1 MEDLRDNKGKIPG
14 MLYILLSFTPW
25 IIYWVLCGMGNML
38 GIIIPLVI
46 ALLLII
52 PQIRKRDFNLMDVTS
67 LLYFCITIT
76 ATFIFNLNIFVEK
89 SSFLGY
95 SALFLMALF
104 SLIIKQPYTLQV
116 SKRDYPE
123 IYWKEKSFLAI
134 NNIITGVWAVIFIA
148 NAITFLLLNAT
159 SAVILSNTLIAFG
172 IVFSIVF
179 PLKAP
184 AYFATKEFRKY
195 DWSVDIEG
203 ENEYD
208 VIIVGSG
215 IAGLTCGALL
225 SKRGYK
231 VLVLEQHHQIGGYCS
246 SFIRKNFVFN
256 AGVENVSGLWE
267 RGPVAYLLKELGF
280 EKDELFAKNKMRYIF
295 KGKEIDASNL
305 EEFIKVLSDMFQEEK
320 DKIYTFFDEARKAY
334 EECYKD
340 SVYGAPLP
348 AELIVKVFGAKKL
361 LDYPKEHPHF
371 YDWMNKTY
379 EQKLDEFFTNED
391 LKTLLCVL
399 LGYLGTRPEKTPA
412 SSALTAVVSYYL
424 HGGYFPKGGAQ
435 RFADSLKNLIEYNDG
450 KVLTKH
456 RVDKILVENREVK
469 GVRVGNK
476 VFKSSVVVGNAN
488 AKTTFLELVGEEKLD
503 RDFAEYIK
511 KLKMSPSCFMV
522 FLGVD
527 MDLSG
532 YPTIIENLDEGYSIA
547 ITSNADPGL
556 APKGKASVTIL
567 TGANY
572 CDFPERGT
580 KEYLEKK
587 REFAEFLIKK
597 AEKIIPDLSKRIVV
611 QDAATPKTFERYTS
625 MPEGAIYAFDQSI
638 GVKRPYFKTPVK
650 GLYMANAS
658 TFPGGGIEAVV
669 ISGIICANDICDWEL
684 NHERILHPAPKL

>member
-1 MEDLRDNKGKIPG
+1 
-14 MLYILLSFTPW
+14 
-25 IIYWVLCGMGNML
+25 
-38 GIIIPLVI
+38 
-46 ALLLII
+46 
-52 PQIRKRDFNLMDVTS
+52 
-67 LLYFCITIT
+67 
-76 ATFIFNLNIFVEK
+76 
-89 SSFLGY
+89 
-95 SALFLMALF
+95 
-104 SLIIKQPYTLQV
+104 
-116 SKRDYPE
+116 
-123 IYWKEKSFLAI
+123 
-134 NNIITGVWAVIFIA
+134 VIFIA

-159 SAVILSNTLIAFG
+159 FAAILSNTLIAFG
-172 IVFSIVF
+172 ITFSIVF

-184 AYFATKEFRKY
+184 AYLATKEFRKY
-195 DWSVDIEG
+195 DWSVDVTQKPKG

-215 IAGLTCGALL
+215 IGGLTCGALL

-231 VLVLEQHHQIGGYCS
+231 VLVLEQHHQVGGYCS
-246 SFIRKNFVFN
+246 SFKRKDFVFN
-256 AGVENVSGLWE
+256 TGVENVSGLWE
-267 RGPVAYLLKELGF
+267 KGPVTYLLKELGF
-280 EKDELFAKNKMRYIF
+280 EKEELFAKNKMRYIF

-305 EEFIKVLSDMFQEEK
+305 EEFIKALSEMFPEEK
-320 DKIYTFFDEARKAY
+320 ENIYAFFDEAKKAY
-334 EECYKD
+334 KECYKD

-371 YDWMNKTY
+371 FDWMNKTY
-379 EQKLDEFFTNED
+379 KQKLDEFFINED
-391 LKTLLCVL
+391 LKTLLCAL
-399 LGYLGTRPEKTPA
+399 LGYLGTKPEETRA

-435 RFADSLKNLIEYNDG
+435 RFADSLNDFIEYNGG

-456 RVDKILVENREVK
+456 RVDKILVENGEVK

-476 VFKSSVVVGNAN
+476 VFKSSIVVANAN
-488 AKTTFLELVGEEKLD
+488 AKTTFLELVGEENLD
-503 RDFAEYIK
+503 RDFVEYIK

-527 MDLSG
+527 TDLSG
-532 YPTIIENLDEGYSIA
+532 YPTIIENLDEGYNID
-547 ITSNADPGL
+547 INSNADPGL

-572 CDFPERGT
+572 HDFPERRT
-580 KEYLEKK
+580 KEYLDKK

-597 AEKIIPDLSKRIVV
+597 AEKIIPNLSKHIVV

-638 GVKRPYFKTPVK
+638 NTKRPYFKTPIK
-650 GLYMANAS
+650 GLYLASAS

-669 ISGIICANDICDWEL
+669 ISGIICGSDICGWE
-684 NHERILHPAPKL
+684 NVS